1 MMVRRTS
8 PSPRQSRTIPAG
20 GSPAPGAPARILVVE
35 DHPLVRQGIRALL
48 ELEGL
53 TVCGE
58 AEDCAGASTLLART
72 RPDLLLLDLSLGE
85 ESGLDLVRQMDGS
98 LPVLIYSM
106 HEDWLHVR
114 QALRAGADGYVT
126 KREPSE
132 ILLAAVHTLLAG
144 GLITSPR
151 ASRAMDDQ
159 DSAMDLAALERF
171 SPQELTIFRLLGSGL
186 GASTVAE
193 RLDLSRKTVETY
205 CGRMQIKLN
214 VPGMRALRIL
224 ALAFIRRAGA

>member
-1 MMVRRTS
+1 MSGGM
-8 PSPRQSRTIPAG
+8 PPRIPAG

-114 QALRAGADGYVT
+114 QAILAGADGYVT

-144 GLITSPR
+144 GLFTSPR

>member
-1 MMVRRTS
+1 MT
-8 PSPRQSRTIPAG
+8 
-20 GSPAPGAPARILVVE
+20 APGAPARILVVE

-58 AEDCAGASTLLART
+58 ADDCAGAATLLART

-85 ESGLDLVRQMDGS
+85 GSALDLVRQLDGS

-114 QALRAGADGYVT
+114 QALLAGADAYVT
-126 KREPSE
+126 KRESSG
-132 ILLAAVHTLLAG
+132 ILLAAVRTLLAG
-144 GLITSPR
+144 GLYTSPR
-151 ASRAMDDQ
+151 ASRAMDDL
-159 DSAMDLAALERF
+159 DPDMDLEALERF

-193 RLDLSRKTVETY
+193 RLELSRKTVETY
-205 CGRMQIKLN
+205 CGRMQIKMNL
-214 VPGMRALRIL
+214 PGMRELRIL

>member
-1 MMVRRTS
+1 MTATGGDRRQT
-8 PSPRQSRTIPAG
+8 PDG

-58 AEDCAGASTLLART
+58 ADDCAGASILLART

-85 ESGLDLVRQMDGS
+85 GSALDLVRQLDGS

-114 QALRAGADGYVT
+114 QALLAGADAYVT
-126 KREPSE
+126 KRESSG
-132 ILLAAVHTLLAG
+132 ILLAAVRTLLAG
-144 GLITSPR
+144 GLYTSPR
-151 ASRAMDDQ
+151 ASRAMDDL
-159 DSAMDLAALERF
+159 DPDMDLAALERF

-193 RLDLSRKTVETY
+193 RLELSRKTVETY
-205 CGRMQIKLN
+205 CGRMQIKMNL
-214 VPGMRALRIL
+214 PGMRELRIL
-224 ALAFIRRAGA
+224 ALAFSRRAGA

>member
-1 MMVRRTS
+1 LTATGGD
-8 PSPRQSRTIPAG
+8 PRQPPHG
-20 GSPAPGAPARILVVE
+20 GNPAPGAPARILVVE

-58 AEDCAGASTLLART
+58 ADDCAGAATLLART

-85 ESGLDLVRQMDGS
+85 GSALDLVRRLGGS

-114 QALRAGADGYVT
+114 QALLAGADAYVT
-126 KREPSE
+126 KRESSG

-144 GLITSPR
+144 GLYTSPR
-151 ASRAMDDQ
+151 ASRAMDDL
-159 DSAMDLAALERF
+159 DPDMDLAALERF

-193 RLDLSRKTVETY
+193 RLELSRKTVETY
-205 CGRMQIKLN
+205 CGRMQIKMNL
-214 VPGMRALRIL
+214 PGMRELRIL

>member
-1 MMVRRTS
+1 MTRPPTGDS
-8 PSPRQSRTIPAG
+8 PG
-20 GSPAPGAPARILVVE
+20 EAPVGNRPVPAPARILVVE

-58 AEDCAGASTLLART
+58 ADDAAGASALLAL

-85 ESGLDLVRQMDGS
+85 GSGLDLVRQLDGS

-114 QALRAGADGYVT
+114 QALLAGADGYVT
-126 KREPSE
+126 KRESSE
-132 ILLAAVHTLLAG
+132 ILLAAVRTLLAG
-144 GLITSPR
+144 GLYTSPR
-151 ASRAMDDQ
+151 ATRAMDDL
-159 DSAMDLAALERF
+159 DPATDLAALERF

-193 RLDLSRKTVETY
+193 RLELSRKTVETY
-205 CGRMQIKLN
+205 CGRMQIKMNL
-214 VPGMRALRIL
+214 PGMRALRNL
-224 ALAFIRRAGA
+224 ALAFFRRAGG